1 MVDINKIT
9 VAMPRKKYIN
19 TKSDTYGLPKV
30 EKTSESL
37 LESEFYESA
46 SHLIYEIIKSWV
58 FKAVNQPCFLTA
70 FISQKEGEYLLW
82 KAEK

>member
-9 VAMPRKKYIN
+9 VTMPRKKYRN

-37 LESEFYESA
+37 LESEFYKSA
-46 SHLIYEIIKSWV
+46 SHLIYQMIKS
-58 FKAVNQPCFLTA
+58 
-70 FISQKEGEYLLW
+70 
-82 KAEK
+82 

>member
-9 VAMPRKKYIN
+9 VAMPRKKYN

-37 LESEFYESA
+37 LDSEFYESA
-46 SHLIYEIIKSWV
+46 SHLIYEIIKKLV
-58 FKAVNQPCFLTA
+58 YKAVNQPCFLTA
-70 FISQKEGEYLLW
+70 FKSQKEGE
-82 KAEK
+82 